1 MVKRYSHHTFP
12 VQSPHTMDA
21 ILFRDVN
28 KRNCGYR
35 PLTAEFEAL
44 LFLYPY
50 VFIYMRYNAEKLW
63 EVVQHPDIPHITL
76 KLGSLE

>member
-12 VQSPHTMDA
+12 VQSPHTKDA

-35 PLTAEFEAL
+35 PLFMLKPFKYLRNL
-44 LFLYPY
+44 L
-50 VFIYMRYNAEKLW
+50 A
-63 EVVQHPDIPHITL
+63 
-76 KLGSLE
+76 